1 MVKLR
6 FMRKLAVGSGLGA
19 HREGISERL
28 ADQRHSDYPS
38 VGAFQ
43 RSVQRGLD
51 MQVQVPGL

>member
-1 MVKLR
+1 MC
-6 FMRKLAVGSGLGA
+6 KLAVGSGLGA